1 VTPLDDTEGFLV
13 EDVLGRPVG
22 EVECSLYGTSPVEP
36 DAVAVRSGRLFHHHF
51 MVPTAAITSIDGRK
65 HTIVLRLE
73 RQSLQRFF

>member
-1 VTPLDDTEGFLV
+1 MTPLDDTEGFLV

-22 EVECSLYGTSPVEP
+22 EVECSLYGTSPDEP

-51 MVPTAAITSIDGRK
+51 MVPAAAITSIDGRK
-65 HTIVLRLE
+65 HTIALRLE